1 MPVKAQVEVRTDVP
15 YQIKIGDGL
24 FAFIASE
31 LAEIPGVDCWAVI
44 TDSNVAR
51 LHAPGFLSELRK
63 SVSCAEIF
71 EFPAG
76 ESSKTRETKQH
87 IEDMMQKSLL
97 GRDCA
102 VIALGGGVVGDIAG
116 FVAATYCR
124 GVPYVQIPTTLVA
137 CVDSAVGGK
146 TGVDTPAGKNL
157 IGAFHQ
163 PVAVYADMETLS
175 TLEPAG
181 IVEGIAE
188 VIKYGVIKDPELFA
202 FLEENMKAVL
212 RSDECSLLHI
222 VERSCSIKTRV
233 VEEDEKETGLRKILN
248 FGHTVGHAVENLS
261 GYSIPHGGAVAI
273 GMVAEARISQA
284 MGLLHESET
293 RRIEELVKSA
303 GLPFEIPSE
312 MDEAR
317 LFEAMKLDKKV
328 RAGRVEMALP
338 CAIGEMATVEGCHGI
353 AVDESVL

>member
-1 MPVKAQVEVRTDVP
+1 M
-15 YQIKIGDGL
+15 
-24 FAFIASE
+24 
-31 LAEIPGVDCWAVI
+31 DCWAVI

-51 LHAPGFLSELRK
+51 LHAPALISELKK
-63 SVSCAEIF
+63 SVSRAEIF

-76 ESSKTRETKQH
+76 ESSKTRETKQS

-124 GVPYVQIPTTLVA
+124 GVPYVQVPTTLVA
-137 CVDSAVGGK
+137 CVDSSVGGK
-146 TGVDTPAGKNL
+146 TGVDTPSGKNL

-163 PVAVYADMETLS
+163 PIAVYADVELLS
-175 TLEPAG
+175 TLEPAH
-181 IVEGIAE
+181 IVEGVAE

-202 FLEENMKAVL
+202 FLEENMDAVL
-212 RSDECSLLHI
+212 NSNERALLHI
-222 VERSCSIKTRV
+222 IERGCSIKARV
-233 VEEDEKETGLRKILN
+233 VEEDEKEADLRKILN

-284 MGLLHESET
+284 MGLLPESET
-293 RRIEELVKSA
+293 RRIEDLIKSA
-303 GLPFEIPSE
+303 GLPFEIPSG
-312 MDEAR
+312 MDGAR

-328 RAGRVEMALP
+328 RAGNVEMALP
-338 CAIGEMATVEGCHGI
+338 RAIGEMATVGGSHCI